1 MMKKLK
7 FGIIGY
13 GTMGKIRH
21 QTLNKMEQCEVITV
35 YEYNNDIVTPEKL
48 KRANSAEELIASKNI
63 DAVVISVPNYLI
75 KPYVIASL
83 ESGKNV
89 FCEKPPGM
97 NLAEVFAMK
106 EAMEKSG

>member
-1 MMKKLK
+1 MKKTLN

-48 KRANSAEELIASKNI
+48 KRENSVEELIASKNI
-63 DAVVISVPNYLI
+63 VIKKFDVRDLEEWSSI
-75 KPYVIASL
+75 KVTIF
-83 ESGKNV
+83 
-89 FCEKPPGM
+89 FC
-97 NLAEVFAMK
+97 FH
-106 EAMEKSG
+106 